1 MLAPSAARLVRIL
14 FFSSVLSLFLYNF
27 LVVSY
32 VPVSS
37 SLATSF
43 DEQSSTAIPTVNQ
56 VPVAVEQQQQHEVAL
71 SPPPSDISG
80 ISVVPHS
87 SILLPD
93 IQQMARKTKATIAF
107 LSTLIIYVSLNSLA
121 HTINPSAFIW
131 SSEDREETPWIA
143 SSHSWLDRKACRW
156 LGLCGTAHVQA
167 VQTRFGHRKISA
179 EAQVLPDS
187 GESEPGNS
195 DQNINGPWQTAWS
208 TGPDLSDQWDD
219 AERARRQIPAYVF
232 EYAPLVHLF
241 SGEQFWPCDIAE
253 HLFHVT
259 PFLNYTPIQS
269 QAKHAT
275 LRDLD
280 QLNRWQQNGH
290 VFLTSNDNVEDRPPW
305 MEGAH
310 NIPDQTTAKEE
321 SWADW
326 DGRVDGDIPGEE
338 DRAQWFDTS
347 DIREDEPCDEVDEGE
362 DVFIQSDLANA
373 LADLDPERLFG
384 DGEDS
389 ELEEELRKRYGGQ
402 RIHVEKTGGRS
413 NAPAVLVVI
422 DKGNGIVDAFWFY
435 FYSFNLGN
443 VVFDVR
449 FGNHI
454 GDWEHCLVRFHN
466 GKPKALFFSAHSAGE
481 AYSYEAVEKIG
492 RRVSLPSSRITP
504 KQPILTNTARHLLRN
519 GNPRHVRHPRNPL
532 LHPPLGPAP
541 RPNRPRPPL
550 GPPPQRPYLHL
561 LPSKRHAPRLNC
573 QPVRAHRM
581 VLLRGPLGRQVL
593 PTRRPPPVPVRR
605 AVSLREW
612 TLGATV

>member
-1 MLAPSAARLVRIL
+1 MLSPSASVRLVRLL
-14 FFSSVLSLFLYNF
+14 FFSLCLSSSLFLYSF
-27 LVVSY
+27 LTVSHAPLALSLAVPFDKQFPLAVTPTTVDQLPVDHQVASPSSDLTVVSH
-32 VPVSS
+32 SS
-37 SLATSF
+37 S
-43 DEQSSTAIPTVNQ
+43 
-56 VPVAVEQQQQHEVAL
+56 
-71 SPPPSDISG
+71 IS
-80 ISVVPHS
+80 
-87 SILLPD
+87 LPD
-93 IQQMARKTKATIAF
+93 FQQMARKTKATVAF
-107 LSTLIIYVSLNSLA
+107 LSSLIIYVTLNSLA
-121 HTINPSAFIW
+121 HTLNPAAFVW
-131 SSEDREETPWIA
+131 SSEDREEPHWIA

-156 LGLCGTAHVQA
+156 LGLCGTAHLQP

-179 EAQVLPDS
+179 EAQVLNNV
-187 GESEPGNS
+187 GESE
-195 DQNINGPWQTAWS
+195 QEEGPSWQTAWS
-208 TGPDLSDQWDD
+208 SGPDLSHQWDD

-259 PFLNYTPIQS
+259 PMLNYTPIQS
-269 QAKHAT
+269 QSKHAT

-310 NIPDQTTAKEE
+310 NIPDPSTSDVEE

-347 DIREDEPCDEVDEGE
+347 DLHDDIETACEEGE
-362 DVFIQSDLANA
+362 DVTIHSDLANA
-373 LADLDPERLFG
+373 LANLDPERLF
-384 DGEDS
+384 GEDS

-402 RIHVEKTGGRS
+402 PIHVEKTGGRS
-413 NAPAVLVVI
+413 NAPAVLLVI

-454 GDWEHCLVRFHN
+454 GDWEHCLVRFHH

-492 RRVSLPSSRITP
+492 RRVSQS
-504 KQPILTNTARHLLRN
+504 LLF
-519 GNPRHVRHPRNPL
+519 
-532 LHPPLGPAP
+532 
-541 RPNRPRPPL
+541 
-550 GPPPQRPYLHL
+550 
-561 LPSKRHAPRLNC
+561 S
-573 QPVRAHRM
+573 
-581 VLLRGPLGRQVL
+581 
-593 PTRRPPPVPVRR
+593 
-605 AVSLREW
+605 E
-612 TLGATV
+612 

>member
-1 MLAPSAARLVRIL
+1 MLSPSAVRLVRLL
-14 FFSSVLSLFLYNF
+14 FFSFFSSLFLYRF
-27 LVVSY
+27 LAVSY
-32 VPVSS
+32 APVSS
-37 SLATSF
+37 SLASPF
-43 DEQSSTAIPTVNQ
+43 DKQSTAIPTVNQ
-56 VPVAVEQQQQHEVAL
+56 FPVAAERHEVAL
-71 SPPPSDISG
+71 SRPSSD

-87 SILLPD
+87 SSTLLPD

-121 HTINPSAFIW
+121 HTINPSAFVW

-156 LGLCGTAHVQA
+156 LGLCGTAHVQP

-179 EAQVLPDS
+179 EAQILPDS
-187 GESEPGNS
+187 GQPKAEKSE
-195 DQNINGPWQTAWS
+195 QNGPWQTAWS
-208 TGPDLSDQWDD
+208 SGPDLSNQWDD

-241 SGEQFWPCDIAE
+241 SGEQYWPSDIAE

-259 PFLNYTPIQS
+259 PKLNYTPIQS

-310 NIPDQTTAKEE
+310 NIPDQSAAKEE

-326 DGRVDGDIPGEE
+326 DGRIDGDIPGEE

-347 DIREDEPCDEVDEGE
+347 DIREDEPCEEGGEEE

-373 LADLDPERLFG
+373 LADMDPEHLFG
-384 DGEDS
+384 EGS

-413 NAPAVLVVI
+413 NAPAVLLVI

-492 RRVSLPSSRITP
+492 RRVSSITTISYIR
-504 KQPILTNTARHLLRN
+504 KTLTKTARHLLRN
-519 GNPRHVRHPRNPL
+519 GNPRHVRHPRSPL
-532 LHPPLGPAP
+532 LRPPLGSVA
-541 RPNRPRPPL
+541 RPNRSRPPL
-550 GPPPQRPYLHL
+550 GPPPQRPHLHL
-561 LPSKRHAPRLNC
+561 LPNKRHPPRLDR
-573 QPVRAHRM
+573 QPLCTHRM
-581 VLLRGPLGRQVL
+581 VLLRRPLGRQVL
-593 PTRRPPPVPVRR
+593 PAWRFSPVPVCR
-605 AVSLREW
+605 AVSLRER
-612 TLGATV
+612 TAGATF